1 MRALFLLLLLANVL
15 FFGWS
20 RWVAPSQAASLS
32 LTSLTSSQPTLRSI
46 RLVTEQP
53 ASGVEPVPA
62 DRSALGDAVALSDCM
77 SAGPFLEPG
86 RAQAAATRLRDQG
99 FTLDVRESRDEV
111 WVGQWVRLDQL
122 PNADAATAALAGLRA
137 AGLTD
142 AYLLT
147 DEAPGTVISLGVFA
161 DVQRAQDIAGLARDA
176 GYETT
181 IGDRFRTADV
191 TWLDI
196 DRRSNEGLPALEPLQ
211 ASAGAAARLELRP
224 CPGHTAVAADSAAEN
239 EDISTASE

>member
-20 RWVAPSQAASLS
+20 RWVAPSQAGALS
-32 LTSLTSSQPTLRSI
+32 STGAQPRLRSI

-53 ASGVEPVPA
+53 ASGTEPAPA
-62 DRSALGDAVALSDCM
+62 DRPALTDALAMSDCM
-77 SAGPFLEPG
+77 SAGPFLDAG
-86 RAQAAATRLRDQG
+86 RAQAAAARLRDQG
-99 FTLDVRESRDEV
+99 FTLDLRESRDEV

-122 PNADAATAALAGLRA
+122 PNADSAAAALAGLRA

-147 DEAPGTVISLGVFA
+147 EETPGTVISLGVFA
-161 DVQRAQDIAGLARDA
+161 DTRRAQDITGLARDA
-176 GYETT
+176 GYEATV
-181 IGDRFRTADV
+181 GDRYRTADV

-196 DRRSNEGLPALEPLQ
+196 DRRSNAGLPALEPLQ

-224 CPGHTAVAADSAAEN
+224 CPTQTASASDGAAQGEGV
-239 EDISTASE
+239 STASE

>member
-20 RWVAPSQAASLS
+20 RWVAPSQAGPVAA
-32 LTSLTSSQPTLRSI
+32 TTDRARLRSI

-53 ASGVEPVPA
+53 GPTGGSSPVDA
-62 DRSALGDAVALSDCM
+62 DQTAQQAAAAMSECV

-99 FTLDVRESRDEV
+99 FTLTLRESRDEV
-111 WVGQWVRLDQL
+111 WVGQWVRLDRL
-122 PNADAATAALAGLRA
+122 PNADAAAAALTGLRA

-147 DEAPGTVISLGVFA
+147 EEAPGTVISLGVFA
-161 DVQRAQDIAGLARDA
+161 DAQRAQDVAGLVRDA
-176 GYETT
+176 GFEAT

-191 TWLDI
+191 VWLDF
-196 DRRSNEGLPALEPLQ
+196 DRRSNAGLPALEGLQ
-211 ASAGAAARLELRP
+211 ASAGATARLELRP
-224 CPGHTAVAADSAAEN
+224 CPTTAD
-239 EDISTASE
+239 

>member
-32 LTSLTSSQPTLRSI
+32 LTSSQPNLRSI
-46 RLVTEQP
+46 RLITEQS
-53 ASGVEPVPA
+53 ASGMEPGPA
-62 DRSALGDAVALSDCM
+62 DRSPRRDAAALADCM
-77 SAGPFLEPG
+77 SAGPFLEPS

-122 PNADAATAALAGLRA
+122 PNADASTAALAGLRA

-176 GYETT
+176 GYEAT

-224 CPGHTAVAADSAAEN
+224 CPGHSAVAADSAAEN

>member
-20 RWVAPSQAASLS
+20 RWVAPSQAGALS
-32 LTSLTSSQPTLRSI
+32 STSSQPNLRSI

-53 ASGVEPVPA
+53 ASGLEPVLA

-99 FTLDVRESRDEV
+99 FTLDLRQSRDEV

-147 DEAPGTVISLGVFA
+147 NEAPGTVISLGVFA
-161 DVQRAQDIAGLARDA
+161 DAQRAQDIAGLARDA
-176 GYETT
+176 GYEATV
-181 IGDRFRTADV
+181 GDRFRTADV

-196 DRRSNEGLPALEPLQ
+196 DRRSNAGLPALESLQ

-224 CPGHTAVAADSAAEN
+224 CPGHTAVAADSAAEK
-239 EDISTASE
+239 EGISTASE

>member
-1 MRALFLLLLLANVL
+1 VRGLFLLLLLINVL

-20 RWVAPSQAASLS
+20 QWVAPSQAGALP
-32 LTSLTSSQPTLRSI
+32 SSETQAPLQRI
-46 RLVTEQP
+46 RLVTEGP
-53 ASGVEPVPA
+53 GSEPMTAATGSTAYSGSVASA
-62 DRSALGDAVALSDCM
+62 DCV

-86 RAQAAATRLRDQG
+86 RAQAAAARLRDQG
-99 FTLDVRESRDEV
+99 FALELRQSRDEV

-137 AGLTD
+137 AGLSD

-147 DEAPGTVISLGVFA
+147 DEAPGTVISLGVFSDA
-161 DVQRAQDIAGLARDA
+161 RRAQDIAGLASDA
-176 GYETT
+176 GYQVTV
-181 IGDRFRTADV
+181 GDRFRTADV

-196 DRRSNEGLPALEPLQ
+196 DRRSYAGLPSLEPLQ

-224 CPGHTAVAADSAAEN
+224 CPAPAALAADGADDT
-239 EDISTASE
+239 DIPTAGQ

>member
-1 MRALFLLLLLANVL
+1 
-15 FFGWS
+15 
-20 RWVAPSQAASLS
+20 
-32 LTSLTSSQPTLRSI
+32 
-46 RLVTEQP
+46 
-53 ASGVEPVPA
+53 
-62 DRSALGDAVALSDCM
+62 M

-99 FTLDVRESRDEV
+99 FTLDLRESRDEV

-147 DEAPGTVISLGVFA
+147 NEAPGTVISLGVFA
-161 DVQRAQDIAGLARDA
+161 DAQRAQDIAGLARDA
-176 GYETT
+176 GYEATV
-181 IGDRFRTADV
+181 GDRFRTADV
-191 TWLDI
+191 IWLDI
-196 DRRSNEGLPALEPLQ
+196 DRRSNAGLPALEPLQ

>member
-20 RWVAPSQAASLS
+20 RWVAPSQAGSFSPSGAS
-32 LTSLTSSQPTLRSI
+32 PRLRSI

-53 ASGVEPVPA
+53 GVSA
-62 DRSALGDAVALSDCM
+62 DEAPRHQTALTEAVASADCL
-77 SAGPFLEPG
+77 SAGPFLEPA
-86 RAQAAATRLRDQG
+86 RAQAAAERLRAQG
-99 FTLDVRESRDEV
+99 FALDLRESRDEV

-122 PNADAATAALAGLRA
+122 PNADAAAAALAGLRA

-142 AYLLT
+142 AYLLA
-147 DEAPGTVISLGVFA
+147 EEPPGTVISLGVFA
-161 DVQRAQDIAGLARDA
+161 DAQRAQDIAGLARDA

-181 IGDRFRTADV
+181 VGDRFRTADV

-196 DRRSNEGLPALEPLQ
+196 DRRSNAGLPALEPLQ
-211 ASAGAAARLELRP
+211 ASAGAPARLELRP
-224 CPGHTAVAADSAAEN
+224 CPVQ
-239 EDISTASE
+239 TASASNDANAEGSVATARE

>member
-20 RWVAPSQAASLS
+20 RWVAPSQAGSLS
-32 LTSLTSSQPTLRSI
+32 STSAQPRLRSI

-53 ASGVEPVPA
+53 ASGAEPARA
-62 DRSALGDAVALSDCM
+62 DRPALTDAIAMSDCM

-86 RAQAAATRLRDQG
+86 RAQAAAARLRDQG
-99 FTLDVRESRDEV
+99 FTLELRASRDEV

-122 PNADAATAALAGLRA
+122 PNADAAAAALAGLRA

-147 DEAPGTVISLGVFA
+147 EEAPGTVISLGVFS
-161 DVQRAQDIAGLARDA
+161 DPQRAQDIAGLARDA
-176 GYETT
+176 GYEATV
-181 IGDRFRTADV
+181 GDRFRTADV

-196 DRRSNEGLPALEPLQ
+196 DRRSNAGLPALEPLQ
-211 ASAGAAARLELRP
+211 ASAGVTARLELRP
-224 CPGHTAVAADSAAEN
+224 CPRQTAAAADHAAES
-239 EDISTASE
+239 EGISTASE

>member
-20 RWVAPSQAASLS
+20 RWVAPSQAGSLS
-32 LTSLTSSQPTLRSI
+32 STSSQPNLRSI

-53 ASGVEPVPA
+53 ASGMEPGPA
-62 DRSALGDAVALSDCM
+62 DRSALGDAVARSDCM

-99 FTLDVRESRDEV
+99 FTLDLRESRDEV

-161 DVQRAQDIAGLARDA
+161 DAQRAQDIAGLARDA
-176 GYETT
+176 GYEATV
-181 IGDRFRTADV
+181 GDRFRTADV

-196 DRRSNEGLPALEPLQ
+196 DRRSNAGLPALEPLQ

-224 CPGHTAVAADSAAEN
+224 CPGHTAVAADSAAES
-239 EDISTASE
+239 EGISTESE

>member
-1 MRALFLLLLLANVL
+1 VRALLLLLLLANVL

-20 RWVAPSQAASLS
+20 RWVAPSQARSLS
-32 LTSLTSSQPTLRSI
+32 STTPQPRLRSI

-53 ASGVEPVPA
+53 ASGAQPTPA
-62 DRSALGDAVALSDCM
+62 DRRVLTDAVVRSDCM

-86 RAQAAATRLRDQG
+86 RGQAAAARLRDQG
-99 FTLDVRESRDEV
+99 FTLELRESRDEV

-122 PNADAATAALAGLRA
+122 PNADAAAAALAGLRA

-147 DEAPGTVISLGVFA
+147 EEAPGTVISLGVFA
-161 DVQRAQDIAGLARDA
+161 DAQRAQDTAGLARDA
-176 GYETT
+176 GYEVTV
-181 IGDRFRTADV
+181 GDRYRTADV

-196 DRRSNEGLPALEPLQ
+196 DRRSNAGLPALEPLQ
-211 ASAGAAARLELRP
+211 SSAGVAARLELRP
-224 CPGHTAVAADSAAEN
+224 CPTQTASAAERAA
-239 EDISTASE
+239 ESDGISIVGE

>member
-20 RWVAPSQAASLS
+20 RWVAPSQAGSLS
-32 LTSLTSSQPTLRSI
+32 STSPQPRLRSI

-53 ASGVEPVPA
+53 ASGAEPAPA
-62 DRSALGDAVALSDCM
+62 DRPALTDAVAMSDCM

-86 RAQAAATRLRDQG
+86 RAQAAAARLRDQG
-99 FTLDVRESRDEV
+99 FTLDLRASRDEV

-122 PNADAATAALAGLRA
+122 PNADAAAAALAGLRA

-147 DEAPGTVISLGVFA
+147 EEAPGTVISLGVFS
-161 DVQRAQDIAGLARDA
+161 DPQRAQDIAGLARDA
-176 GYETT
+176 GYEATV
-181 IGDRFRTADV
+181 GDRFRTADV

-196 DRRSNEGLPALEPLQ
+196 DRRSNAGLPALEPLQ
-211 ASAGAAARLELRP
+211 ASAGVTARLELRP
-224 CPGHTAVAADSAAEN
+224 CPRQTAAAADHAAES
-239 EDISTASE
+239 EGISTASQ